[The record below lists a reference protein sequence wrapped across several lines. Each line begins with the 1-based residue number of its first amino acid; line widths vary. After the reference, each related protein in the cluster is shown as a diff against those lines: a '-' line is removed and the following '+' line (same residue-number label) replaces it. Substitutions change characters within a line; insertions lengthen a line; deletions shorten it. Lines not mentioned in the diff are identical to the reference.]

1 MEHALSF
8 NSVAL
13 LERFDQAVTPQR
25 QPKEGTIVRPAG
37 FTPNLSSMDVPRE
50 GVAAKKRK
58 RRIIIIAASALGLI
72 LATIAISRLKPAVP
86 SVDRSTVWI
95 DTVKRGPMVRQ
106 VRGLGTLVPEDIR
119 WIAAA
124 TEGRVEKIIVWPGTH
139 VEPDTVIFEMSSA
152 EFEQTAH
159 DAELKATAAEA
170 ELTTLRAT
178 LQREVLDQES
188 TTARVHSE
196 YEQAKMERQTNDQL
210 AKNGLIAELDYKTS
224 KVKEAE
230 LANRD
235 GIEQKRLAFSRD
247 SIEPQIAAKQAA
259 VDQAKQLAKLKSDQV
274 EALHVKAG
282 MSGVLQQLPVQI
294 GQRVKVGDN
303 LARVAD
309 PTKLKAQV
317 KIAETQAKD
326 IQINQQAVIDTR
338 NGTVKGHV
346 TRVDPAVEQGTV
358 TVDIAFDEALPKG
371 ARPDLSV
378 DGTIELERLD
388 NVVYVGR
395 PAFGQENNTVGMF
408 KLVGSSSEAVRT
420 PVKLGKSSVNTIEIL
435 DGLQPGD
442 QVILS
447 DTSAWD
453 AHERIRLN

>member
-1 MEHALSF
+1 
-8 NSVAL
+8 
-13 LERFDQAVTPQR
+13 
-25 QPKEGTIVRPAG
+25 
-37 FTPNLSSMDVPRE
+37 MDVPRE

-58 RRIIIIAASALGLI
+58 KRIMIIAATVVGVL
-72 LATIAISRLKPAVP
+72 LATFALSRLKPAVP

-95 DTVKRGPMVRQ
+95 DTVKKGPMVRQ
-106 VRGLGTLVPEDIR
+106 VRGLGTLVPEVIR
-119 WIAAA
+119 WIPAN
-124 TEGRVEKIIVWPGTH
+124 TEGRVEKIIVWPGTP
-139 VEPDTVIFEMSSA
+139 VEPDTVILEMTSP
-152 EFEQTAH
+152 ELEQDAH
-159 DAELKATAAEA
+159 DAESKAKGAEA

-178 LQREVLDQES
+178 LQREVLDQEA

-210 AKNGLIAELDYKTS
+210 SKNGLVADLVYKTS

-235 GIEQKRLAFSRD
+235 QIEEKRLAFSRD

-259 VDQAKQLAKLKSDQV
+259 VDQANQLAKLKLDQV

-294 GQRVKVGDN
+294 GQRLKVGDN

-309 PTKLKAQV
+309 PTKLKAEV

-326 IQINQQAVIDTR
+326 IQIKQTAEIDTR
-338 NGTVKGHV
+338 NGKVKGHV

-358 TVDIAFDEALPKG
+358 KVDIAFDEALPKG

-378 DGTIELERLD
+378 DGTIELERLE

-395 PAFGQENNTVGMF
+395 PAFGQENNTVGIF
-408 KLVGSSSEAVRT
+408 KLVAGSSDAVRT
-420 PVKLGKSSVNTIEIL
+420 PVKLGKSSVNTIEIQS
-435 DGLQPGD
+435 GLQPGD

>member
-1 MEHALSF
+1 
-8 NSVAL
+8 
-13 LERFDQAVTPQR
+13 
-25 QPKEGTIVRPAG
+25 
-37 FTPNLSSMDVPRE
+37 MDVPRE

-58 RRIIIIAASALGLI
+58 RRILIIAGSAVGLI
-72 LATIAISRLKPAVP
+72 LATFALSRLKPAAP
-86 SVDRSTVWI
+86 SVDRSSVWI

-106 VRGLGTLVPEDIR
+106 VRGLGTLVPEEIR
-119 WIAAA
+119 WIPAN
-124 TEGRVEKIIVWPGTH
+124 TEGSVEKILTSP
-139 VEPDTVIFEMSSA
+139 EL
-152 EFEQTAH
+152 EQSAH
-159 DAELKATAAEA
+159 DAELQAKAAEA
-170 ELTTLRAT
+170 ELATMRAT
-178 LQREVLDQES
+178 LQREYLDQES
-188 TTARVHSE
+188 KTTAAHSAH
-196 YEQAKMERQTNDQL
+196 EQAKMERQTNDQL
-210 AKNGLIAELDYKTS
+210 AKNGLVADLVYKTS
-224 KVKEAE
+224 KIKEEECAKGAE
-230 LANRD
+230 
-235 GIEQKRLAFSRD
+235 IEQKRLAFAHD
-247 SIEPQIAAKQAA
+247 SIEPQLASKQAA
-259 VDQAKQLAKLKSDQV
+259 VDQANQLAKLKLDQV

-282 MSGVLQQLPVQI
+282 MAGVLQQLPVQI

-326 IQINQQAVIDTR
+326 IQIGQKAVIDTR
-338 NGTVKGHV
+338 NGVANGHV

-358 TVDIAFDEALPKG
+358 NVEVAFDEPLPKG

-378 DGTIELERLD
+378 DGTIELEHLD

-408 KLVGSSSEAVRT
+408 RLVSGASEAVRT

-435 DGLQPGD
+435 SGLQPGD

-453 AHERIRLN
+453 SHDRIRLN

>member
-1 MEHALSF
+1 MM
-8 NSVAL
+8 
-13 LERFDQAVTPQR
+13 R
-25 QPKEGTIVRPAG
+25 QKSEAPAEETIVRPAG
-37 FTPNLSSMDVPRE
+37 FSPVSSGMDIARPHI
-50 GVAAKKRK
+50 AKQK
-58 RRIIIIAASALGLI
+58 RRRRILFASGGVLALIVITVAL
-72 LATIAISRLKPAVP
+72 SRLKPAVP
-86 SVDRSTVWI
+86 SVARSTVWI

-119 WIAAA
+119 WIPAN
-124 TEGRVEKIIVWPGTH
+124 TEGRVEKIIIWPGTR
-139 VEPDTVIFEMSSA
+139 VEPDSVILELSSP
-152 EFEQTAH
+152 ELEQAAH
-159 DAELKATAAEA
+159 DAELQATAAEA

-178 LQREVLDQES
+178 LQRGLLDQEA
-188 TTARVHSE
+188 TTAKAKSD
-196 YEQAKMERQTNDQL
+196 YEQAKMERETNDQL
-210 AKNGLIAELDYKTS
+210 AKNGLIAELQYKTS

-230 LANRD
+230 LANRNE
-235 GIEQKRLAFSRD
+235 IEQKRLSFAHD
-247 SIEPQIAAKQAA
+247 SIDPQLASKQAA
-259 VDQAKQLAKLKSDQV
+259 VDQAKQLAKLKADQV
-274 EALHVKAG
+274 EALHVRAG

-294 GQRVKVGDN
+294 GQRVKVADN

-326 IQINQQAVIDTR
+326 IQIKQQAAIDTR
-338 NGTVKGHV
+338 NGTVNGHV

-358 TVDIAFDEALPKG
+358 TVDVAVDEALPKG

-378 DGTIELERLD
+378 DGTIELERL
-388 NVVYVGR
+388 NGVIYVGR

-408 KLVGSSSEAVRT
+408 KIVNGSSEAVRT

-435 DGLQPGD
+435 NGLQPGD

>member
-1 MEHALSF
+1 MPSPNFVGLS
-8 NSVAL
+8 L
-13 LERFDQAVTPQR
+13 RFDQPVIPQR
-25 QPKEGTIVRPAG
+25 KSKDENIVRPAG
-37 FTPNLSSMDVPRE
+37 FTPSLSSMDVPRV
-50 GVAAKKRK
+50 GVAAKKRR

-86 SVDRSTVWI
+86 SVDRSTVWV
-95 DTVKRGPMVRQ
+95 DTVKRGPMVRK

-119 WIAAA
+119 WIPAN
-124 TEGRVEKIIVWPGTH
+124 TEGRIEKINIWPGTH
-139 VEPDTVIFEMSSA
+139 VESDSVILELTSP
-152 EFEQTAH
+152 ELEQTAH
-159 DAELKATAAEA
+159 DAELQSTAAEA

-178 LQREVLDQES
+178 LQRALLDQEA
-188 TTARVHSE
+188 TTAKVKSD
-196 YEQAKMERQTNDQL
+196 YEQAKMERETNDQL
-210 AKNGLIAELDYKTS
+210 AKNGLVAVLQYKTS

-230 LANRD
+230 LANRHE
-235 GIEQKRLAFSRD
+235 IEQKRLQFAHE
-247 SIEPQIAAKQAA
+247 SIDPQLASKQAA
-259 VDQAKQLAKLKSDQV
+259 VDQAKQLAKLKADQV
-274 EALHVKAG
+274 EALHVRAG

-326 IQINQQAVIDTR
+326 IQIKQQAVIDTR

-358 TVDIAFDEALPKG
+358 TVDVAVDETLPKG

-408 KLVGSSSEAVRT
+408 KLINGKGEAART

-435 DGLQPGD
+435 SGLQPGD

-453 AHERIRLN
+453 GHERIRLN